1 MTRLFPP
8 APGDPDRIGP
18 HRVTGRLGRGGQGT
32 VYLAESPAGARV
44 AVKVLG
50 RGGGEQTLARF
61 HREIELAR
69 RVEAF
74 CTAQVLEH
82 GEADGMPYIVS
93 EYVDGPS
100 LAQVIDERGPLR
112 GAELRRLAVGTVT
125 ALAAIHRAGV
135 VHRDF
140 KPANVLLARDGPRV
154 IDFGISR
161 ALDAVS
167 TASDHLVG
175 TPPYMAPEQ
184 FDGREAGSAADLFAW
199 ASTVVCAATGEPP
212 FGTSPVPAVIHRI
225 LNAEPALGSPDSMD
239 EKLRELVTEC
249 LAKDPRTR
257 PAAMPALLRLLGHP
271 AERPSYESGH
281 EVLGEGR
288 KQAAP
293 PPAQRRASRPVVAA
307 LAALALAAVSGGAVL
322 AVRTAGTQEPAKVV
336 AGGTGGTPSAP
347 ARPPIGTMPTT
358 STSDLRIPGTKITLR
373 ENPSDTEHV
382 TTYRD
387 SRENAGGSPVF
398 LRRDDTAE
406 FRFLGTF
413 MTAVA
418 APGGARVVVNPDN
431 KFMLEGFDLIRLVDP
446 KGEPEVQIR
455 TVDTPLMTSSPHW
468 DRDGRRI
475 LLTIYEGFEDEQR
488 SRGFVIVDA
497 ASRTARVFR
506 VRDDDHRS
514 DYIWGADAAS
524 VVHAGPDGSVRFYRL
539 DGTLLR
545 TVPKLGKLV
554 INDVRATPLGTVFT
568 TRCHEKPQ
576 DVCVWDAATA
586 KREAVVPIR
595 KGTTFSGWMGDRHF
609 LGTVTEG
616 KTMKVVLLDL
626 RGKVVRVLADGP
638 TTELS
643 KVSLYYTLK

>member
-1 MTRLFPP
+1 MTRVLPP

-18 HRVTGRLGRGGQGT
+18 HRITGRIGRGGQGT

-50 RGGGEQTLARF
+50 RGGGEQALARF

-82 GEADGMPYIVS
+82 GEAGGMPYIVS

-161 ALDAVS
+161 ALDATV
-167 TASDHLVG
+167 TAADHLVG

-212 FGTSPVPAVIHRI
+212 FGTGPVPAVIHRI
-225 LNAEPALGSPDSMD
+225 LNAEPVLGSLDD
-239 EKLRELVTEC
+239 ELRELVGEC
-249 LAKDPRTR
+249 LAKDPRAR
-257 PAAMPALLRLLGHP
+257 PAAMPVLLRLLGHP
-271 AERPSYESGH
+271 AERPSYGAGQ

-293 PPAQRRASRPVVAA
+293 PPSRRRPSRPVVAA
-307 LAALALAAVSGGAVL
+307 LAALALAAASGAAVL
-322 AVRTAGTQEPAKVV
+322 AVRAAGTEEPPKGG
-336 AGGTGGTPSAP
+336 AGGTAGTPSAP
-347 ARPPIGTMPTT
+347 ARPAIGTMPTT
-358 STSDLRIPGTKITLR
+358 STTDLPIPGTKVTLR
-373 ENPSDTEHV
+373 ENPADPERV

-387 SRENAGGSPVF
+387 GREKATGAPVY
-398 LRRDDTAE
+398 LRRGDPAE
-406 FRFLGTF
+406 FGFLGTF

-418 APGGARVVVNPDN
+418 APGGARVAVNPDY
-431 KFMLEGFDLIRLVDP
+431 KPPQEAFDLVRVVDP
-446 KGEPEVQIR
+446 AGGPESRIR
-455 TVDTPLMTSSPHW
+455 TVDTPLTTFSPHW
-468 DRDGRRI
+468 DRDGTRV
-475 LLTIYEGFEDEQR
+475 LLTIYEGLGEEQR
-488 SRGFVIVDA
+488 TRGFVIVDV
-497 ASRTARVFR
+497 ASRTARVTR
-506 VRDDDHRS
+506 VADDEHRS
-514 DYIWGADAAS
+514 DYVWGADSAS
-524 VVHAGPDGSVRFYRL
+524 VLHSGPDGTVSFYRL
-539 DGTLLR
+539 DGTPLR
-545 TVPKLGKLV
+545 TVPKAGELV
-554 INDVRATPLGTVFT
+554 RDDVRATSLGTVFT
-568 TRCHEKPQ
+568 TRCHERPQ
-576 DVCVWDAATA
+576 DVCVWDATTA
-586 KREAVVPIR
+586 ARKAVVPIR
-595 KGTTFSGWMGDRHF
+595 KGLAFNGWLGDRHF

-616 KTMKVVLLDL
+616 KTTKVVMLDL
-626 RGKVVRVLADGP
+626 DGKVVRVLADGP
-638 TTELS
+638 AAELG
-643 KVSLYYTLK
+643 KIGLYYTPR

>member
-1 MTRLFPP
+1 MTRVLPP

-18 HRVTGRLGRGGQGT
+18 HRVTGRIGRGGQGT

-50 RGGGEQTLARF
+50 KGGGEQTLARF

-82 GEADGMPYIVS
+82 GETGGMPYIVS

-161 ALDAVS
+161 ALDATV

-184 FDGREAGSAADLFAW
+184 FDGRETGPSADLFAW

-212 FGTSPVPAVIHRI
+212 FGTGPVPAVIHRI
-225 LNAEPALGSPDSMD
+225 LNAEPVLGSLDD
-239 EKLRELVTEC
+239 ELRELVGEC
-249 LAKDPRTR
+249 LAKDPRAR

-271 AERPSYESGH
+271 AERPSYGTGH

-293 PPAQRRASRPVVAA
+293 PPARRRASRPVIAA
-307 LAALALAAVSGGAVL
+307 LAALALAAASGVAVL
-322 AVRTAGTQEPAKVV
+322 AVRAAGTEEPVKVV
-336 AGGTGGTPSAP
+336 TGGTDGTPSVPA
-347 ARPPIGTMPTT
+347 ARPAIGTMPTT
-358 STSDLRIPGTKITLR
+358 STTDLRIPGTKVTLR
-373 ENPSDTEHV
+373 ENPADPERV
-382 TTYRD
+382 TSYRD
-387 SRENAGGSPVF
+387 SRGRASGDPVY
-398 LRRDDTAE
+398 LRRGDTAE

-418 APGGARVVVNPDN
+418 APGGARVAANPDN
-431 KFMLEGFDLIRLVDP
+431 KFELGEFDLIRLVDP
-446 KGEPEVQIR
+446 AGGPETQIR
-455 TVDTPLMTSSPHW
+455 TVDTPLTTFNPHW
-468 DRDGRRI
+468 DRNGTRI
-475 LLTIYEGFEDEQR
+475 LLTIYEGLGKEQR
-488 SRGFVIVDA
+488 SRGFVIVDV

-506 VRDDDHRS
+506 VPDDDHRS
-514 DYIWGADAAS
+514 DYVWGADSAS
-524 VVHAGPDGSVRFYRL
+524 VLHSGPDGSVRFYRP
-539 DGTLLR
+539 DGTPLR
-545 TVPKLGKLV
+545 TVPKVGALV
-554 INDVRATPLGTVFT
+554 LDDVRTTSLGTVFT
-568 TRCHEKPQ
+568 TRCQEMPR
-576 DVCVWDAATA
+576 DVCLWDAATA
-586 KREAVVPIR
+586 TRRAVVPIK
-595 KGTTFSGWMGDRHF
+595 KGMIFNGWLGDRHF

-616 KTMKVVLLDL
+616 KTTKVVMLDL
-626 RGKVVRVLADGP
+626 RGEVVRVLADGP
-638 TTELS
+638 AAEL
-643 KVSLYYTLK
+643 KEISLYYTLR

>member
-1 MTRLFPP
+1 MTRVLPP
-8 APGDPDRIGP
+8 APGDPGHIGP
-18 HRVTGRLGRGGQGT
+18 HRITGRLGRGGQGT
-32 VYLAESPAGARV
+32 VYLAESPTGARV

-82 GEADGMPYIVS
+82 GEAGGMPYIVS

-161 ALDAVS
+161 ALDATV

-212 FGTSPVPAVIHRI
+212 FGTGPVPVVIHRI
-225 LNAEPALGSPDSMD
+225 LNAEPVLGSLDD
-239 EKLRELVTEC
+239 ELRELVGEC
-249 LAKDPRTR
+249 LAKDPRAR

-271 AERPSYESGH
+271 AGRTSYGTGQEA
-281 EVLGEGR
+281 LGEGR

-293 PPAQRRASRPVVAA
+293 PPARRRSSRPVVAA
-307 LAALALAAVSGGAVL
+307 LAALALAAASGVAVL
-322 AVRTAGTQEPAKVV
+322 AVRAAGTEEPAKVV
-336 AGGTGGTPSAP
+336 ASGPEGAPSPP

-358 STSDLRIPGTKITLR
+358 STTDLRIPGTKITLR
-373 ENPSDTEHV
+373 ENPADTERV

-387 SRENAGGSPVF
+387 SRKRAGGSPVF

-406 FRFLGTF
+406 FTFLGTF
-413 MTAVA
+413 MTAVS
-418 APGGARVVVNPDN
+418 APGGARVAVNPDN
-431 KFMLEGFDLIRLVDP
+431 KFTLEGFDLIRLVGP
-446 KGEPEVQIR
+446 EGEPETQIR
-455 TVDTPLMTSSPHW
+455 TVDSPLTTFNPHW
-468 DRDGRRI
+468 DRNGTRI
-475 LLTIYEGFEDEQR
+475 LLTIYEGIEEEQR
-488 SRGFVIVDA
+488 SRGFVIVDV

-514 DYIWGADAAS
+514 DYVWGADAAS
-524 VVHAGPDGSVRFYRL
+524 VLHTGPDGSVRSYRL
-539 DGTLLR
+539 DGTPLR
-545 TVPKLGKLV
+545 TVPKVGRLV
-554 INDVRATPLGTVFT
+554 TDDVRATSLGTVFT
-568 TRCHEKPQ
+568 TRCHDRPQ

-586 KREAVVPIR
+586 ERKAVVPIR
-595 KGTTFSGWMGDRHF
+595 KGMAFSGWLGDRHF

-638 TTELS
+638 ATELS
-643 KVSLYYTLK
+643 KIGLYYTLK

>member
-1 MTRLFPP
+1 MTRVLPP
-8 APGDPDRIGP
+8 APGDPDLIGP
-18 HRVTGRLGRGGQGT
+18 HRVIGRIGRGGQGT

-161 ALDAVS
+161 ALDA
-167 TASDHLVG
+167 TATSSDHLVG

-184 FDGREAGSAADLFAW
+184 FDGREAGPSADLFAW

-212 FGTSPVPAVIHRI
+212 FGTGPLPAVIHRI
-225 LNAEPALGSPDSMD
+225 LNAEPVLGSLDD
-239 EKLRELVTEC
+239 ELRELVGEC
-249 LAKDPRTR
+249 LAKDPRAR

-271 AERPSYESGH
+271 AERPSYGTGH
-281 EVLGEGR
+281 EALGEGR

-293 PPAQRRASRPVVAA
+293 PPVRRRPSRPVIAV
-307 LAALALAAVSGGAVL
+307 LAALALAAASGAAVL
-322 AVRTAGTQEPAKVV
+322 AIRAAGTEEPAKVV
-336 AGGTGGTPSAP
+336 AGGTEGTPSPP
-347 ARPPIGTMPTT
+347 ARPAIGTMPTT
-358 STSDLRIPGTKITLR
+358 STTDLRIPGTKITLR
-373 ENPSDTEHV
+373 ENPADTERV

-387 SRENAGGSPVF
+387 SRERAGGAPVY
-398 LRRDDTAE
+398 LRRGDTAE

-413 MTAVA
+413 MTALA
-418 APGGARVVVNPDN
+418 APGGARVAVNPDY
-431 KFMLEGFDLIRLVDP
+431 KPPQEEFDLIKVVDP
-446 KGEPEVQIR
+446 AGEPETQIR
-455 TVDTPLMTSSPHW
+455 TVDTPLMTFNPHW
-468 DRDGRRI
+468 DRNGTRI
-475 LLTIYEGFEDEQR
+475 LLTIYEGLGKEQR
-488 SRGFVIVDA
+488 SRGFVIVDV
-497 ASRTARVFR
+497 ASRTARVTR
-506 VRDDDHRS
+506 MPDDDHRS
-514 DYIWGADAAS
+514 DYVWGAGSAS
-524 VVHAGPDGSVRFYRL
+524 VVHAGPDGAVRFYRL

-545 TVPKLGKLV
+545 TVPKVGELV
-554 INDVRATPLGTVFT
+554 RDDVRDTAIGTVFMT
-568 TRCHEKPQ
+568 FCHDRSG
-576 DVCVWDAATA
+576 DVCVWDATTATR
-586 KREAVVPIR
+586 KAVIPIR
-595 KGTTFSGWMGDRHF
+595 KGLTFNGWMGDRHL
-609 LGTVTEG
+609 LGTVTEK

-638 TTELS
+638 TAELG
-643 KVSLYYTLK
+643 KIGLYYTLR